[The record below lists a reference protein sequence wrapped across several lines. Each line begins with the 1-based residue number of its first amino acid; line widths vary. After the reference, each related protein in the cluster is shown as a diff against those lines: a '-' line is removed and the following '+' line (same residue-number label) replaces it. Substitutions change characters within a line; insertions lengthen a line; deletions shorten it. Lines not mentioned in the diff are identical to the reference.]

1 MSLDKFLQKFV
12 AKDNRFYP
20 LFISLSD
27 HIVAAADILNQEVA
41 ETDEEKRIDF
51 ARSVKEHET
60 AGDHITAQLVHELYN
75 AVITPFDR
83 EDVHLFGSNLD
94 TFLDLLDDSAKKI
107 AMYQPE
113 GCDEKLMQISEAILE
128 DARYTAEIT
137 VNIPKLRDRVEVIND
152 LCNKIKHT
160 EHLVDDLY
168 EEYMAYIFK
177 NEKNP
182 IELIKKKNIVQ
193 ILEDTTDHAKHLSDT
208 VRSIIVK
215 MS

>member
-27 HIVAAADILNQEVA
+27 HIVSAAAILNQEVSEA
-41 ETDEEKRIDF
+41 DEKKRVEL
-51 ARSVKEHET
+51 SKKVKEHET
-60 AGDHITAQLVHELYN
+60 AGDKITATLLAELYN

-113 GCDEKLMQISEAILE
+113 GCDEKLIRISESILE
-128 DARYTAEIT
+128 DAHHTAEIT
-137 VNIPKLRDRVEVIND
+137 ANLPKLRDRIEPINR
-152 LCNKIKHT
+152 LCDKMKEI
-160 EHLVDDLY
+160 EHHVDDLY

>member
-27 HIVAAADILNQEVA
+27 HIVEAATILCQEVS
-41 ETDEEKRIDF
+41 ETDEARRIEL
-51 ARSVKEHET
+51 SKKVKEHET
-60 AGDHITAQLVHELYN
+60 AGDKITARLVDELYK

-83 EDVHLFGSNLD
+83 EDVHQFGSNLD

-113 GCDEKLMQISEAILE
+113 GFDEKLVRISEAILQ
-128 DARYTAEIT
+128 DARHTSEIT
-137 VNIPKLRDRVEVIND
+137 ANLPKLRDRVEVLNK
-152 LCNKIKHT
+152 LCNKIKEI
-160 EHLVDDLY
+160 EHHVDDLY
-168 EEYMAYIFK
+168 EEYMAHIFK

>member
-27 HIVAAADILNQEVA
+27 HIVAAASILKEEVA
-41 ETDEEKRIDF
+41 ETDEEKRIGL
-51 ARSVKEHET
+51 AKKVKEHET
-60 AGDHITAQLVHELYN
+60 SGDKITATLVNELYN

-107 AMYQPE
+107 AMYQPQ
-113 GCDEKLMQISEAILE
+113 GCDDKLIQISEAIFK
-128 DARYTAEIT
+128 DAEYTAEIT
-137 VNIPKLRDRVEVIND
+137 ANIPKLRDRVELLND
-152 LCNKIKHT
+152 LCNKIKEI
-160 EHLVDDLY
+160 EHSVDDMY
-168 EEYMAYIFK
+168 EEFMADIFK

-193 ILEDTTDHAKHLSDT
+193 ILEDTTDHAKHISDT

-215 MS
+215 NS

>member
-27 HIVAAADILNQEVA
+27 HIVAAATILHEEVA
-41 ETDEEKRIDF
+41 ETDEEKRVSL
-51 ARSVKEHET
+51 AKLVKEHET
-60 AGDHITAQLVHELYN
+60 SGDKITARLVNELYN

-107 AMYQPE
+107 AMYQPQ
-113 GCDEKLMQISEAILE
+113 GCDEKLVQISQAILE
-128 DARYTAEIT
+128 DAKYTAEIT
-137 VNIPKLRDRVEVIND
+137 ANLPKLRDRVELINN
-152 LCNKIKHT
+152 LCNQIKTT
-160 EHLVDDLY
+160 EHRVDDMY
-168 EEYMAYIFK
+168 EEYMADIFR

-193 ILEDTTDHAKHLSDT
+193 ILEDTTDHAKHISDT

-215 MS
+215 NS